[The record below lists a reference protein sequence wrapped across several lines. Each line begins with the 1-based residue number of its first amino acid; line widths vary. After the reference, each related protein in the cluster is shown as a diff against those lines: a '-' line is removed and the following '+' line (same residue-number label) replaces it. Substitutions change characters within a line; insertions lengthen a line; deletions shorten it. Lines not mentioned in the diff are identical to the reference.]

1 MTVTTIDHSEREE
14 LRELWHEAIN
24 GTVALAANLAE
35 AHEEITKLR
44 ERCEAY
50 KGQVESGA
58 AEIERLRAERDLWIA
73 RCAGALWMIPGHVT
87 LGDIRLT
94 VKWAQTMLP
103 VEQPPPEAGTIGP
116 GTYTLERVERG
127 VYRIADPPTDEQA
140 IDKSEG

>member
-58 AEIERLRAERDLWIA
+58 AEIERLR
-73 RCAGALWMIPGHVT
+73 T
-87 LGDIRLT
+87 LVGD
-94 VKWAQTMLP
+94 
-103 VEQPPPEAGTIGP
+103 VEQLLMDPDVRTSAD
-116 GTYTLERVERG
+116 RVSNAL
-127 VYRIADPPTDEQA
+127 VRIRSANEQSE
-140 IDKSEG
+140 DKS

>member
-58 AEIERLRAERDLWIA
+58 AEIERLRAALGHISRMHLLPNDKDNRATLVAARTIA
-73 RCAGALWMIPGHVT
+73 RDAV
-87 LGDIRLT
+87 
-94 VKWAQTMLP
+94 
-103 VEQPPPEAGTIGP
+103 
-116 GTYTLERVERG
+116 
-127 VYRIADPPTDEQA
+127 EQA